1 VTLFLSIVGIL
12 VLLALWS
19 VAWRKQPM
27 LAFGIFLGTVSVGLL
42 AIIFRPSGI
51 QHIPIWL
58 PALPFAVVAVALLYF
73 GILAWW
79 WGRSRQP

>member
-1 VTLFLSIVGIL
+1 MTLFLSIIGML

-19 VAWRKQPM
+19 LAWRNRPI
-27 LAFGIFLGTVSVGLL
+27 LAFGIFLGTASVCVL
-42 AIIFRPSGI
+42 AAIVRPAGI

-58 PALPFAVVAVALLYF
+58 PPLPFAVVAITLLYF

-79 WGRSRQP
+79 WGRSR